1 MDAVDVIEE
10 SNRKF
15 RTDEINAYMAT
26 DNEFIVF
33 LKNFVEMQ
41 KQKDDLKLHL
51 KDQFFWLV
59 MISFLV
65 LIVTPLIIVLV
76 AHKYSDITVI
86 VALVASLVELV
97 TAIIVLPKIIAK
109 YLFNKEEDAHM
120 LKIINSMQ
128 RYNEKKHD
136 YIGSS
141 EKNNKSIY
149 DESVDTEK
157 NE

>member
-1 MDAVDVIEE
+1 MENKKDLKNTPEKSAFARLLETAETKKNEEPKVELPDNSMDAVDVIEE

-65 LIVTPLIIVLV
+65 LIF
-76 AHKYSDITVI
+76 AY
-86 VALVASLVELV
+86 
-97 TAIIVLPKIIAK
+97 
-109 YLFNKEEDAHM
+109 Y
-120 LKIINSMQ
+120 
-128 RYNEKKHD
+128 
-136 YIGSS
+136 
-141 EKNNKSIY
+141 
-149 DESVDTEK
+149 
-157 NE
+157 